1 MACLAID
8 IGNTSTA
15 IAVVEA
21 GHVLVSTHLRGG
33 IRAEAAACRQQ
44 LQTLFCDH
52 HLSGTVIASVAPSV
66 NADWQRLVMDVLG
79 QPPHFVSHT
88 SPLGLVVDYPAPD
101 RVGADRLAN
110 SAGAVARYGA
120 PVIVADF
127 GTALTFDIVDPR
139 PAYIGGVIAP
149 GLPLMTD
156 YLCERTEL
164 LPHIDP
170 HGPVA
175 AIGRSTEDAMMI
187 GACVGYRGMV
197 REILAHIRQSD
208 GMGTAPLVATGG
220 YAAWA
225 LQDYDEPYTLDPEL
239 TLRGLGEVVTRVAG
253 EPPRGKTERTA
264 KQEGTTT

>member
-1 MACLAID
+1 MLCLAID
-8 IGNTSTA
+8 VGNTSTA
-15 IAVVEA
+15 IALVEA
-21 GHVLVSTHLRGG
+21 GDVLVATHVRGG
-33 IRAEAAACRQQ
+33 IRTAPHACRTELQRLFAEARIA
-44 LQTLFCDH
+44 
-52 HLSGTVIASVAPSV
+52 GVVIASVTPSV
-66 NADWQRLVMDVLG
+66 NDEWQRLVMDVIGL
-79 QPPHFVSHT
+79 PPHFLCHT
-88 SPLGLVVDYPAPD
+88 SPLGLAVDYPAPE

-127 GTALTFDIVDPR
+127 GTALTFDIVDAR

-175 AIGRSTEDAMMI
+175 PIGRSTEDAMMI

-197 REILAHIRQSD
+197 REILAHIRQSP
-208 GMGTAPLVATGG
+208 GMAAAPVVATGG

-225 LQDYDEPYTLDPEL
+225 LADFDEVYTLDTDL
-239 TLRGLGEVVTRVAG
+239 TLRGLGEVFRRVSGKPSA
-253 EPPRGKTERTA
+253 RGDAVES
-264 KQEGTTT
+264 KQESGA